1 MPNPGPVS
9 HLAFARAR
17 TGCSA
22 HLGVRLSSLIDPT
35 LKAPG
40 CLHFAL
46 QQSMCDSDLW
56 LVSGLW
62 SSEQAMNAYFST
74 PELSVFAD
82 VVQELVVSSLDFHT
96 FATVSAAQA
105 RQMHGLDTTIALRP
119 GLQTV

>member
-1 MPNPGPVS
+1 
-9 HLAFARAR
+9 
-17 TGCSA
+17 
-22 HLGVRLSSLIDPT
+22 LSSLIDPT
-35 LKAPG
+35 LEAPG

-46 QQSMCDSDLW
+46 QQSMCDPDLW

-82 VVQELVVSSLDFHT
+82 VVQERVVSSLDFHT

-105 RQMHGLDTTIALRP
+105 SQMHGAGTTIALRP